1 MARIEEELYA
11 SLGSEKSIIK
21 YVPNEIG
28 EIVYCDSDNPKAEPD
43 SKEQTRIKMTFSIV
57 IPLAIIAFCWIVFNE
72 SPIFDSI
79 ATVVMVFC
87 GWVAFRMCKSFTGTD
102 FFVGTDGAAIV
113 TFDKTRDNIIEKIF
127 YYFRDFEDLLLAEV
141 KQYQNGMYQRTDY
154 QFIVYGHEQN
164 NVKKIIVNKSGSYD
178 QKKPDGYYKDQTFRF
193 WKKIEHSWSNYKLAQ
208 LKDALNRGESI
219 GFNLYIDDNFCDN
232 YIVFKGKEI
241 TIGNK
246 IYNKSN
252 IKNILFEKGNLIIED
267 VNHSSKLFGLIEK
280 GDKATIPLHTIGNR
294 ELFLTF
300 FQYFASTL

>member
-1 MARIEEELYA
+1 MARIEEELFA
-11 SLGSEKSIIK
+11 SLGSDNSIIK
-21 YVPNEIG
+21 YVPEEIG

-43 SKEQTRIKMTFSIV
+43 SKEQTRIKMALSIV
-57 IPLAIIAFCWIVFNE
+57 IPAAIIAFCWIVFDE

-79 ATVVMVFC
+79 ATVVMLFC
-87 GWVAFRMCKSFTGTD
+87 GWVALRMCKSFTGND

-113 TFDKTRDNIIEKIF
+113 TFDKTRDNIIEKVF
-127 YYFRDFEDLLLAEV
+127 YFFRDFEDFLLAEV
-141 KQYQNGMYQRTDY
+141 KQYQNGMYQRTEY
-154 QFIVYGHEQN
+154 QFVIYGHEQN
-164 NVKKIIVNKSGSYD
+164 NVRKIIIDKKGSYD

-208 LKDALNRGESI
+208 LKDALNKGESI
-219 GFNLYIDDNFCDN
+219 GFSLYIEDKYYAD
-232 YIVFKGKEI
+232 YIKFKGKEI
-241 TIGNK
+241 TIGDK

-252 IKNILFEKGNLIIED
+252 VKNILFEKGNLIIED

-280 GDKATIPLHTIGNR
+280 GDKETIPLHTIGNR